1 MNERMQEC
9 SGLQE
14 QRDQYLAHLQQYSAG
29 FQQLVS
35 EREQLH
41 KQFLHQ
47 TQLMDRLQHD
57 EVQGKVELE
66 QSQLQLKQAQVS
78 TRARALFP
86 SNSMRYKDSLV

>member
-1 MNERMQEC
+1 MTERIQEC
-9 SGLQE
+9 SALQE

-29 FQQLVS
+29 YQQLLS

-57 EVQGKVELE
+57 EVQGKVQLE
-66 QSQLQLKQAQVS
+66 QSHLQLQEAQVS
-78 TRARALFP
+78 Q
-86 SNSMRYKDSLV
+86 V